1 MTLSVPVK
9 PHIKEFFQSAEM
21 FGPEPI
27 EIRRNSRLGELVAAV
42 FSQYPLRA
50 EDLEDL
56 EAVELLVPDRLNLKL
71 KFELQTRLVTDGKLL
86 QFGKVLE
93 TFFELYSIAF
103 VKGRMDVYPTMN
115 GAADRFVKV
124 HQISDEHYSADAIRK
139 MVQRSRSASDPFFTK
154 LSVSEKRNVVQ
165 LSANPVQ
172 KAA

>member
-27 EIRRNSRLGELVAAV
+27 QIRRNSRLGELIAAV
-42 FSQYPLRA
+42 FSQYPLRG
-50 EDLEDL
+50 EDLDDL
-56 EAVELLVPDRLNLKL
+56 EAVEILEPTHLHLKL
-71 KFELQTRLVTDGKLL
+71 TFEVQPRLITDGKLL

-93 TFFELYSIAF
+93 TFFEMYSIAF

-124 HQISDEHYSADAIRK
+124 HQISDEHYSADAVRK

-154 LSVSEKRNVVQ
+154 LSVNEKRNVVQ
-165 LSANPVQ
+165 LSTKPVQ
-172 KAA
+172 VAA